1 MKENEK
7 TETKAEETASNYEF
21 IDLTYLKSISNDD
34 KDFERTVT
42 QQFLDNVPTH
52 LQELKLAYE
61 NKDFELLKLRA
72 HDLKSSVAIMGLL
85 HLLEE
90 KLDILELTTEEN
102 PASEKA
108 LEEVEDVLLK
118 SFFETKLF
126 MQAIDH

>member
-1 MKENEK
+1 
-7 TETKAEETASNYEF
+7 
-21 IDLTYLKSISNDD
+21 
-34 KDFERTVT
+34 
-42 QQFLDNVPTH
+42 
-52 LQELKLAYE
+52 
-61 NKDFELLKLRA
+61 
-72 HDLKSSVAIMGLL
+72 MGLL

-126 MQAIDH
+126 MQAIDN